1 MVDLAGHSVS
11 QSSARGGCDSVHTYS
26 SWLHRPG
33 RGFLTTLIPPSVFMS
48 FILLSLFHVSLQVF
62 SPLEV
67 LAAILASCIHDV
79 DHPGV
84 TNQYLVN
91 TGDI

>member
-1 MVDLAGHSVS
+1 M
-11 QSSARGGCDSVHTYS
+11 T
-26 SWLHRPG
+26 
-33 RGFLTTLIPPSVFMS
+33 
-48 FILLSLFHVSLQVF
+48 ILHVSLQVF

-91 TGDI
+91 TGDLDLTCITFNDSVS

>member
-1 MVDLAGHSVS
+1 MMTILFYVFLDVF
-11 QSSARGGCDSVHTYS
+11 QMKKKDVKTI
-26 SWLHRPG
+26 LH
-33 RGFLTTLIPPSVFMS
+33 VFP
-48 FILLSLFHVSLQVF
+48 QVF

-91 TGDI
+91 TGDILVKIVDLTNKDKHA